1 MVDSKGKKVE
11 WLLTE
16 QSVATAVALV
26 TQEFLAGNYPGGVGH
41 GSRSWIADMFLD
53 LPAERLWMPYKVER
67 SSRTNAGNLLRT
79 ALHQEERQDRDDY
92 DGTKTH
98 TIIFLTN
105 FRAARSSPHV
115 DVTGSRRRSFRVR
128 AAVSQHVSASRSLA
142 RRRLAATDRWANRTV
157 ETRGGSSAISGFA
170 NGGSITG
177 GAANGGSTMGGSL
190 SKATGCRQSGQATCC
205 DACDVST

>member
-92 DGTKTH
+92 D
-98 TIIFLTN
+98 
-105 FRAARSSPHV
+105 RAKNPHDHILDELASCPLVGREDTRPDVV
-115 DVTGSRRRSFRVR
+115 DGCLVSVRPFGSRFRP
-128 AAVSQHVSASRSLA
+128 HI
-142 RRRLAATDRWANRTV
+142 RRRDDDGW
-157 ETRGGSSAISGFA
+157 
-170 NGGSITG
+170 
-177 GAANGGSTMGGSL
+177 
-190 SKATGCRQSGQATCC
+190 RQ
-205 DACDVST
+205 